1 MIRYPDQ
8 ARHVIIEKFPHP
20 QGLLY
25 FEPFW
30 HLAEDNSLTHIV
42 KGAFSGEGPW
52 KMGDAVITVAGCHG
66 TDPEMASAVAE
77 WSQYLQ
83 MCNGEYLDR
92 DAILEAARSLG
103 ADI

>member
-20 QGLLY
+20 DGLLY

-30 HLAEDNSLTHIV
+30 HLADDDSLTHV
-42 KGAFSGEGPW
+42 VGGAFSGDGPW
-52 KMGDAVITVAGCHG
+52 KMGDAVITVAACHG
-66 TDPEMASAVAE
+66 TDPEIASAVAE
-77 WSQYLQ
+77 WAQYLQ
-83 MCNGEYLDR
+83 MCDGEYLVQER
-92 DAILEAARSLG
+92 ILEAARSLG